1 MKYFCERLHVDLI
14 RLLEI
19 CNQLPRHVR
28 LADFLDVAKTKLF
41 WDESWEVRVYGQI
54 NVLDA

>member
-28 LADFLDVAKTKLF
+28 LADFLDVAKNKLF
-41 WDESWEVRVYGQI
+41 EDERSEYTVKSMY
-54 NVLDA
+54 